1 MCDLDRLGWHT
12 GLEPVKNLGL
22 PTVKTVFLFLQ
33 FTAKIRMGLCV
44 LRGCLCE
51 RGAQSGDLGDEYG
64 KSSGL

>member
-1 MCDLDRLGWHT
+1 MRDLDRLGWHT
-12 GLEPVKNLGL
+12 GLESVKSLGL

-51 RGAQSGDLGDEYG
+51 RGA
-64 KSSGL
+64 